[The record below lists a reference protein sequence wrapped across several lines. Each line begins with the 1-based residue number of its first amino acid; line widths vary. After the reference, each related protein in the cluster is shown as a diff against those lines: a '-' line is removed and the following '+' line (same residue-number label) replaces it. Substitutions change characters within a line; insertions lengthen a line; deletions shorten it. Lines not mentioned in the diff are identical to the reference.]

1 MRRTNEQA
9 HEEIA
14 RRYRAYLQARVRF
27 RRQLFVSSFAFVIC
41 IGAVLAFG
49 MLPADREKP
58 PVVSVSPSEDDSAL
72 QKSSAW
78 HSDEE
83 SSSST
88 ASSEPE
94 ELKPE
99 TDDSDEA
106 GPEEWDPNSF
116 DGPAEG
122 PTEDFSK
129 ESSDESFEESN
140 EESYDEN
147 DLMAGITRLP
157 NIEEEKAPLFLE
169 DRIEFAF
176 DLFRASLDQKGE
188 SGVLLSPLSA
198 DLVLG
203 MIAGGAAGDS
213 LAEIENAL
221 IDGEAIDRLNR
232 YHYTYFA
239 KNDELAERGE
249 KQLPVF
255 SSSIWFDR
263 SDEVSG
269 TYLQK
274 MLSYYDASAYKADF
288 DDRLVQEINGW
299 VSEHT
304 DGKISRLYD
313 SLSPDTKAVFV
324 NTVLLDVLWDTEPV
338 LQDGVF
344 TAANGDKRDIT
355 LLCSETDRYIED
367 SNVVGIQRDLGRNH
381 LIVLMPKEGIDVF
394 EYAASL
400 DKEDFLMLLFSAQ
413 ERVTGCIPQ
422 FSFRQKLDLSGVL
435 PKLGIASAFDRNSAA
450 FEILQEGGLHLN
462 QVLQE
467 SVLELTQVGLH
478 AAGITA
484 PMNESKTVV
493 IDRPFVYI
501 IIDRDIMP
509 IFMGVLTDIPQ

>member
-9 HEEIA
+9 REEIT
-14 RRYRAYLQARVRF
+14 RRYRAHLQARARF
-27 RRQLFVSSFAFVIC
+27 RRQLFVSCFAFVIC

-58 PVVSVSPSEDDSAL
+58 PVVSDSPSEDGSAL
-72 QKSSAW
+72 QESSAW

-83 SSSST
+83 SQGST

-94 ELKPE
+94 VLKPE
-99 TDDSDEA
+99 ADDSDEE
-106 GPEEWDPNSF
+106 GPETWDPNSF
-116 DGPAEG
+116 DEPAEG
-122 PTEDFSK
+122 PTEDFSEDFSE
-129 ESSDESFEESN
+129 ESSEV
-140 EESYDEN
+140 SYDED
-147 DLMAGITRLP
+147 DLMAGITRFP
-157 NIEEEKAPLFLE
+157 YIEEEKSPSLLE

-176 DLFRASLDQKGE
+176 DLLRASLDQKGE
-188 SGVLLSPLSA
+188 SGVLVSPLSA

-203 MIAGGAAGDS
+203 MIAGGAAGDT
-213 LAEIENAL
+213 LAEIENAV
-221 IDGEAIDRLNR
+221 IGGEAIDVLNR
-232 YHYTYFA
+232 YHYTYMEDNRF
-239 KNDELAERGE
+239 LAQYMDSRVP
-249 KQLPVF
+249 KI
-255 SSSIWFDR
+255 SAAMWFDR

-324 NTVLLDVLWDTEPV
+324 NTVLLDILWDNEPV

-344 TAANGDKRDIT
+344 TAANGAKRDVT
-355 LLCSETDRYIED
+355 LLCSENDRYIED
-367 SNVVGIQRDLGRNH
+367 ASVVGIQRYLDRH
-381 LIVLMPKEGIDVF
+381 SLIVLMPKEGIDVY

-422 FSFRQKLDLSGVL
+422 FAFRQNLDLSGVL
-435 PKLGIASAFDRNSAA
+435 PKLGISSAFDRNSAA
-450 FEILQEGGLHLN
+450 FEILQEGGLCLN
-462 QVLQE
+462 QILQE
-467 SVLELTQVGLH
+467 SVLELTQEGLH
-478 AAGITA
+478 AAGVAA
-484 PMNESKTVV
+484 PMAESETVV
-493 IDRPFVYI
+493 IDRPFVYLI
-501 IIDRDIMP
+501 LDRDVMP

>member
-14 RRYRAYLQARVRF
+14 RRYRAYLQAKARF
-27 RRQLFVSSFAFVIC
+27 RRQLFVSCFAFVIC

-58 PVVSVSPSEDDSAL
+58 PVVSVSPSEDGSAL
-72 QKSSAW
+72 QESSAW

-83 SSSST
+83 LQSNA
-88 ASSEPE
+88 ASSKPE

-122 PTEDFSK
+122 PTEDFSE
-129 ESSDESFEESN
+129 ESSEV
-140 EESYDEN
+140 SYDED

-176 DLFRASLDQKGE
+176 DLFRASLEQKGE
-188 SGVLLSPLSA
+188 SGVLISPLSA

-203 MIAGGAAGDS
+203 MIAGGAAGDT

-239 KNDELAERGE
+239 KNDDLAERGDT
-249 KQLPVF
+249 QLPAI
-255 SSSIWFDR
+255 SSAMWFDR
-263 SDEVSG
+263 SGEVSG

-288 DDRLVQEINGW
+288 DDRLVQEINDW

-304 DGKISRLYD
+304 DEKISRLYD
-313 SLSPDTKAVFV
+313 SLSHDTKAVFV
-324 NTVLLDVLWDTEPV
+324 NTVLFDILWDTEPV
-338 LQDGVF
+338 LQDGMF
-344 TAANGDKRDIT
+344 TAANGDKCDIT

-367 SNVVGIQRDLGRNH
+367 ANVVGIQRDLGRNR
-381 LIVLMPKEGIDVF
+381 LIVLMPKEGIDVY

-422 FSFRQKLDLSGVL
+422 FSFQQKLDLSSVL
-435 PKLGIASAFDRNSAA
+435 PELGIASAFDCNRAA

-462 QVLQE
+462 RVLQE
-467 SVLELTQVGLH
+467 SVLELTREGTH
-478 AAGITA
+478 AAGVTA
-484 PMNESKTVV
+484 PMDESKTVV